1 MKVATTAIEVTHN
14 KEANV
19 AKIIRFATEAARQ
32 GAQLIVF
39 PEAALQGY
47 MHAINSE
54 MSTDELK
61 YHYSEAEPLEGPA
74 VLAIAATARE
84 HDLHIIVGMVEIS
97 GAILYDTAVLIQP
110 NGSLRG
116 FRKVHRGGSELH
128 IFEAGTRVE
137 PVTTSLGKMGINI
150 CYDMCFPEIARM
162 HALRGAELIVFP
174 SAWPRPDGADESDP
188 RLMPYVL
195 FPRVRAWE
203 NQCYVITSN
212 IVGNADV
219 GAVTYYGHAR
229 IIDPLGQVIADTGES
244 EGMVVADIDLKSGI
258 LDARTGPFFGYNILK
273 DRRPDIYRGIEA
285 AHPFEPEV

>member
-1 MKVATTAIEVTHN
+1 MKVATTAIEVTHH
-14 KEANV
+14 KEANLS
-19 AKIIRFATEAARQ
+19 KIIQFATEAARQ
-32 GAQLIVF
+32 GAQLVVF

-61 YHYSEAEPLEGPA
+61 YHYREAEPLRGPTA
-74 VLAIAATARE
+74 LAIAAVARE
-84 HDLHIIVGMVEIS
+84 HNVHIIVGMVEIA
-97 GAILYDTAVLIQP
+97 GAVLYDTAVLCQP
-110 NGSLRG
+110 NGTVRG

-137 PVTTSLGKMGINI
+137 PVATGVGIMGINI

-162 HALRGAELIVFP
+162 HALSGAELIVFP
-174 SAWPRPDGADESDP
+174 CAWPRPDGADENDP

-195 FPRVRAWE
+195 FPRARAWE

-219 GAVTYYGHAR
+219 GAVAYYGHAR
-229 IIDPLGQVIADTGES
+229 VIDPLGQIIADTGES
-244 EGMVVADIDLKSGI
+244 EGMVFADIDLKTGI

-273 DRRPDIYRGIEA
+273 DRRPDVYHGIDS